1 MKKYI
6 YSLFFIVIFIAS
18 CSKGSS
24 SSNPTPANPSS
35 GTVAVEVDNLSPQV
49 GTYNTTIS
57 ILGRGFSLTATENKV
72 FVNGVQA
79 TVISATSIPGNG
91 VALQALVPFGAGSGA
106 VGVSVNNGSAISG
119 PVFTYQLPNTVTKLT
134 SFTSSFDMIFGTPE
148 GIAIDAAGNAY
159 VADSGNRIIYKITP
173 TGAVNIYA
181 GHKTNPGHDD
191 GIATVATF
199 SSPGAVA
206 IDLPG
211 NLYVVDGANIRKI
224 TPNGTVS
231 TLAGNNTIGN
241 TDGAGT
247 LASFNSPAG
256 IAVDATGTV
265 YVADNGNNSIRKIT
279 PAGTVSTIAKG
290 FKPVGITLDNSGNMF
305 VSDYDSHII
314 RKVTQAGVVST
325 FAGSGTTGSADGT
338 TTSASFVH
346 PSALTI
352 DAAGNLYIA
361 DMDAP
366 IIRKITPGGVVN
378 TFYNPSNLSGGAANP
393 VYIAYPHGLAIDAA
407 NNVYVSAITNNNI
420 AKLKEITTK

>member
-6 YSLFFIVIFIAS
+6 CLLLFTVMFIAA
-18 CSKGSS
+18 CSKGGS
-24 SSNPTPANPSS
+24 SSNPASANPSS
-35 GTVAVEVDNLSPQV
+35 VAVEVDNLSPQI
-49 GTYNTTIS
+49 GTYNTIIS
-57 ILGRGFSLTATENKV
+57 ILGRGFSLTATDNKV

-79 TVISATSIPGNG
+79 TVTSATSIPGNG
-91 VALQALVPFGAGSGA
+91 VALQARVAFGTGSGA
-106 VGVSVNNGSAISG
+106 VSVSVNNGSAISG
-119 PVFTYQLPNTVTKLT
+119 PVFTYQLPNTVIKLT
-134 SFTSSFDMIFGTPE
+134 SFTSSFDVIFGTPE

-159 VADSGNRIIYKITP
+159 VADSGNRIIYKVTP
-173 TGAVNIYA
+173 TGAVSIYA

-199 SSPGAVA
+199 TNPGAVA
-206 IDLPG
+206 IDLSG

-224 TPNGTVS
+224 APNGTVS

-247 LASFNSPAG
+247 SASFNLPAG
-256 IAVDATGTV
+256 IAVDATGMV

-279 PAGTVSTIAKG
+279 PAGTVTTIAKG
-290 FKPVGITLDNSGNMF
+290 FKAAGIALDNAGNMY
-305 VSDYDSHII
+305 VSDYESHVI

-325 FAGSGTTGSADGT
+325 FAGSGAAGSADGT

-352 DAAGNLYIA
+352 DASGNLYVA
-361 DMDAP
+361 DIDAP

-378 TFYNPSNLSGGAANP
+378 TFYNPSNLSGGGANP
-393 VYIAYPHGLAIDAA
+393 VYIAYPHGLAVDAA
-407 NNVYVSAITNNNI
+407 NNIYVSAITINNI
-420 AKLKEITTK
+420 AKLKEIITP